1 MKLGLGEASGVIVRG
16 IISALDL
23 LSALVSQGT
32 NDAAAPGAGAGT
44 KISWIRLMAGPFG

>member
-1 MKLGLGEASGVIVRG
+1 MKLGLGEASGVSVRG

-32 NDAAAPGAGAGT
+32 NDAAAPGAGT